1 MKHPFRGDR
10 SLIDIDGDSHIGE
23 VPGDGTVILGLA
35 EKSATL
41 RMVVLGSDFITNLG
55 LSHLL
60 SGVDFIDVRAT
71 VPESPELL
79 ALLATEDVDLVL
91 IDATMQQ
98 GTRAQTCRAV
108 SRLESPPTVVV
119 MGEVPVEL
127 AETLVLAGVS
137 AILYPGLI
145 SEDLPMAL
153 RMIHRG
159 GAILLTGP
167 DREALV
173 ARSNTFD
180 VRHRSSFDALNHR
193 ERLVA
198 RGVAEGKT
206 NAELAACMHLS
217 QASVKLLVSSVMAKL
232 GAANRV
238 QVAVAVTKARVV

>member
-1 MKHPFRGDR
+1 MTLD
-10 SLIDIDGDSHIGE
+10 
-23 VPGDGTVILGLA
+23 LA

-41 RMVVLGSDFITNLG
+41 RMVVVGSDFITNLG

-60 SGVDFIDVRAT
+60 NGVDFIEVLAT
-71 VPESPELL
+71 VPESTELL
-79 ALLATEDVDLVL
+79 AFLATESVDLVL

-98 GTRAQTCRAV
+98 GATAETCRALN
-108 SRLESPPTVVV
+108 RLKSSPTVVV
-119 MGEVPVEL
+119 MGEVPVQL
-127 AETLVLAGVS
+127 AEALVLEGVS

-159 GAILLTGP
+159 GAILIGGP
-167 DREALV
+167 DRESLV
-173 ARSNTFD
+173 ARSN
-180 VRHRSSFDALNHR
+180 SFDAHHRRNFNSLNPR

-206 NAELAACMHLS
+206 NSELAANMHLS

-238 QVAVAVTKARVV
+238 QIAVSVTKARVV

>member
-1 MKHPFRGDR
+1 MTQMEKCT
-10 SLIDIDGDSHIGE
+10 IGE
-23 VPGDGTVILGLA
+23 ALGECIVNLGLA
-35 EKSATL
+35 EKTATL
-41 RMVVLGSDFITNLG
+41 RMVVVGDDYITNLG

-60 SGVDFIDVRAT
+60 NGVDFIDVRAM
-71 VPESPELL
+71 VPESTDLL
-79 ALLATEDVDLVL
+79 ALLTTEDVDLVL

-98 GTRAQTCRAV
+98 GATAHTCRTL
-108 SRLESPPTVVV
+108 SQLESSPTVVV

-127 AETLVLAGVS
+127 AEALVLAGVR
-137 AILYPGLI
+137 AILYSGLI

-159 GAILLTGP
+159 GAILVGGP

-173 ARSNTFD
+173 ARSN
-180 VRHRSSFDALNHR
+180 SFDAHHRVSYNALNAR
-193 ERLVA
+193 EQLVA

-217 QASVKLLVSSVMAKL
+217 QATVKLLVSSVMTKL

-238 QVAVAVTKARVV
+238 QIAVSVTKARVV